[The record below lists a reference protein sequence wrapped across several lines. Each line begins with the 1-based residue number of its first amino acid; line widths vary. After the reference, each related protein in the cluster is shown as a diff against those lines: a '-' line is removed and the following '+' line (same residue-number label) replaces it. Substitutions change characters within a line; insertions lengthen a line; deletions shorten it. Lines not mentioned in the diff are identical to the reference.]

1 MKDIAY
7 ALAGG
12 LVGAA
17 AWAGVVHLTEHEIG
31 WIAWG
36 VGTLVGVAVALG
48 VFAALRLGLAG
59 ESARNAEA
67 AYRSALLF
75 AMVRV
80 MVSDGSVEDTEI
92 ASIRSVL
99 SEEADT
105 EIGEDAIRSEAE
117 RATNGGR
124 DLVAFLGGLA
134 PRLDAAQR
142 ESVVRSAILA
152 GLANGLV
159 TDAEQQTVGKIANAL
174 NVSDSHLH
182 GILAGV
188 VSR

>member
-1 MKDIAY
+1 MRDIAFG
-7 ALAGG
+7 LAGG
-12 LVGAA
+12 FAGAA
-17 AWAGVVHLTEHEIG
+17 LWTGVFRLTGYETG

-36 VGTLVGVAVALG
+36 VGGLVGYTVAL
-48 VFAALRLGLAG
+48 AILTAWRLGLVGKPAG
-59 ESARNAEA
+59 DPESA
-67 AYRSALLF
+67 YRRALLL

-80 MVSDGSVEDTEI
+80 MVSDGSVDETEI

-99 SEEADT
+99 SEVGDAEVD
-105 EIGEDAIRSEAE
+105 EEAIRREAR

-124 DLVAFLGGLA
+124 DVIAFLGDLA

-159 TDAEQQTVGKIANAL
+159 SDAEQRTVGKIANAL
-174 NVSDSHLH
+174 EVTDSHLH

-188 VSR
+188 VSS